1 MGEASEKSGFMEV
14 ERDTCAK
21 KVIVMRPAISS
32 RGMGSQEN
40 G

>member
-1 MGEASEKSGFMEV
+1 MGGVGEKSVFMEV

-32 RGMGSQEN
+32 RGMESQEN